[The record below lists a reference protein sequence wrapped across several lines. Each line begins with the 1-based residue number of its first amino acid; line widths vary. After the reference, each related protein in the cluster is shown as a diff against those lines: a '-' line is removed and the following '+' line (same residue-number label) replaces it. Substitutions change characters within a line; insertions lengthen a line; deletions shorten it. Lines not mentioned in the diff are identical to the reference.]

1 MKPALMKST
10 LSIAVIA
17 LFAAGCAT
25 REPVYQRSEI
35 SYVGPAGPTGAE
47 PMGASKP
54 LSDYRARAP

>member
-25 REPVYQRSEI
+25 REPVFHRSAELRD
-35 SYVGPAGPTGAE
+35 VG
-47 PMGASKP
+47 PMGATG
-54 LSDYRARAP
+54 A